1 MSLYMMLSIVLALSG
16 GLLIGLTLLFR
27 MPVADN
33 HRIREEPVRSLKGPN
48 FWRIAAFNSVLSISM
63 VYGLTY
69 LLYAFLFYEEAAPLW
84 RMLLEGV
91 GILITYDFV
100 YYLVHRYP
108 FHQWGLLKKVHAVHH
123 TIRYPTAYDSLYM
136 HPLENAIGLLLLML
150 CTFLVGPVSIYAF
163 AAVFVIYS
171 FLNILNHA
179 GFDLPFFPFR
189 TLSYLARKHDQHHVS
204 MRSGNYA
211 SITPLFDRLFGTAE

>member
-1 MSLYMMLSIVLALSG
+1 MLSIVLALSG

-27 MPVADN
+27 MPVTAN
-33 HRIREEPVRSLKGPN
+33 HRIREEPVRSLKGPE
-48 FWRIAAFNSVLSISM
+48 FWRTAIFNSVMSISL

-69 LLYAFLFYEEAAPLW
+69 LLYAFLFYEEAASPW

-91 GILITYDFV
+91 GILITYDFA
-100 YYLVHRYP
+100 YYFVHRYP
-108 FHQWGLLKKVHAVHH
+108 FHQWRLLKGVHAVHH
-123 TIRYPTAYDSLYM
+123 TVRYPTAYDSLYM
-136 HPLENAIGLLLLML
+136 HPVENAIGLLLLML
-150 CTFLVGPVSIYAF
+150 CTFLVGPVSVYAF
-163 AAVFVIYS
+163 AGVFVIYS

-189 TLSYLARKHDQHHVS
+189 TLTYLARKHDQHHVS
-204 MRSGNYA
+204 MRSGTYA